1 MQKKYKFD
9 FKLLRYLDYGYLI
22 TLLLLI
28 SFGAINI
35 LSASQTSVASTG
47 LDYSLFKT
55 QLAWICAGIIIII
68 VMLSF
73 DYTLLQGYASILYW
87 FGIILL
93 ILSITILKVKVN
105 GGTSWMKIGPIS
117 VEPSEFAKLG
127 LILILAKK
135 LQDMDGNI
143 NKPKNFFI
151 LLFYCLIPISIMM
164 FGQSDTGMAM
174 VTSAIVAGI
183 FFISGI
189 KKRVIFSAFFI
200 VILGAFIAFNT
211 GVLKDYQ
218 KARLTGFMNQSS
230 NTNSTNYQLNQGKMA
245 IGSGELTGKG
255 FLKGSRFVTYRTTDF
270 IFSVVGEEWGLVGAG
285 VLLTLYGILIFKMIN
300 IARKSK
306 DLFGTVIC
314 IGIVSSFMFSILEN
328 IGMNIGIMPITGI
341 TLPFVSYGG
350 SSAISYFIAM
360 GLVLNIGMRNK
371 KMLF

>member
-28 SFGAINI
+28 SFGAVNI

-55 QLAWICAGIIIII
+55 QIAWICAGIIIII

-105 GGTSWMKIGPIS
+105 GGTSWMKLGPIS
-117 VEPSEFAKLG
+117 IEPSEFAKLG

-174 VTSAIVAGI
+174 VTSAIVVGI

-270 IFSVVGEEWGLVGAG
+270 IFSVVGEEWGLLGAG

-371 KMLF
+371 KTLF

>member
-28 SFGAINI
+28 SFGAVNI

-87 FGIILL
+87 LGIILL

-105 GGTSWMKIGPIS
+105 GGTSWMKLGPIS
-117 VEPSEFAKLG
+117 IEPSEFAKLG

-143 NKPKNFFI
+143 NKPKNFFT

-200 VILGAFIAFNT
+200 VILGALIAFNT